1 MVNENMNKEKEKNMR
16 RIKLFDLLKNNVS
29 FDKTLKKDNK
39 FSAISAYVDKLNEE
53 NGISFAIDTE
63 NDFVEFILTYDEAK
77 ILGEAAEYMTK
88 NIKDIDSE

>member
-1 MVNENMNKEKEKNMR
+1 MANKNMNKGKEKNMR
-16 RIKLFDLLKNNVS
+16 RIELFDLLKNNVS
-29 FDKTLKKDNK
+29 FDKTLKKDDK

-77 ILGEAAEYMTK
+77 ILGEAVEYMTK
-88 NIKDIDSE
+88 NIEDIHNE